1 MLDAL
6 TVQVRES
13 VNFVREVHI
22 NMENVFDV
30 LQARGFIEQATHEA
44 ELRELLG
51 RESVTFYI
59 GFDPTA
65 DSLHIGHFIQIM
77 VMMHMQRHGHKP
89 IALVGGGTVKVGDPS
104 GKTEMRKMLFY
115 DQINENAEKI
125 KRQLQNHLTIDG
137 VTGFMDNNAN
147 WLDHLNYIEFL
158 REVGSKFS
166 VNRMLSAECFKSR
179 LERGLSFL
187 EFNYMI
193 MQAYDFLELYR
204 RYNCKMQL
212 GGNDQWSNILAG
224 VELVRK
230 ADQGEVFGLT
240 FKLLT
245 TSDGRKMG
253 KTEAGAIWIDPEKT
267 SPYELFQYFRNVEDA
282 DVENCLKLLTF
293 LPLEEI
299 DTLVKVEGSEINK
312 AKEVLAYEITN
323 IIHGKDEADKALAA
337 ARALFGNSGDLAEM
351 PTTEMAA
358 ADFADGDGMNIVDL
372 LMAAGLISSK
382 GEGRRLIAQK
392 GITVGGEVVES
403 HETSVGADRFEEGAL
418 MIRKGKKVYHRIVLK

>member
-1 MLDAL
+1 MLFL
-6 TVQVRES
+6 KHGSLKS

-22 NMENVFDV
+22 NMQNVFDV
-30 LQARGFIEQATHEA
+30 LKARGFIEQATHEE

-51 RESVTFYI
+51 KESVTFYI

-89 IALVGGGTVKVGDPS
+89 IALVGDGTVKVGDPS
-104 GKTEMRKMLFY
+104 GKTEMRQMLVY
-115 DQINENAEKI
+115 DTINANAAKI

-137 VTGFMDNNAN
+137 VTGFMDNNAK

-158 REVGSKFS
+158 RDVGSKFS

-282 DVENCLKLLTF
+282 DVENCLRLLTF
-293 LPLEEI
+293 LSLEEI
-299 DTLVKVEGSEINK
+299 EALVEVEGSEINK

-358 ADFADGDGMNIVDL
+358 ADFADGKGMNIIDL
-372 LMAAGLISSK
+372 LMAAGLIPSK

-392 GITVGGEVVES
+392 GITLGGEVVES
-403 HETSVGADRFEEGAL
+403 HELVVGAERFEDGAL
-418 MIRKGKKVYHRIVLK
+418 MIRKGKKIYHRIVLK